1 MSKNIKTRKGKDGF
15 NYPYTSPDLVID
27 STGESQ
33 TTKNNNMKTDIQ
45 TLKDNEVTLV
55 KDETSMEGI
64 KDNEY
69 PTLTTQDKTLIGS
82 INELNSQFKDIAN
95 NTTDWINVT
104 KLGIDNSGETDVADK
119 LQKIIN
125 DSKGGTVLFF
135 PSGVYRLS
143 HGIDIKKISIIGNP
157 TGSYS
162 YNENT
167 NAYTCLILD
176 SEIENVDILYT
187 SNRNDRVVIKD
198 IMIKSNS
205 CVFSKNSDTFIEN
218 TPKNEF
224 DLTISKQNVNGLNLS
239 KSANIFV
246 ENVYITGC
254 SGYGIDTGAINYLNN
269 VIATN
274 CNIGFKVNKDG
285 RITNPY
291 SSGNSIGFE
300 IYGSNNNINNIWCD
314 QIIKYGIYIN
324 SENNV
329 DNLLVTGNLDQIGY
343 CGVYNNANLNN
354 SKFDMIMGRVSQY
367 YAGITYNNTPE
378 SDRDKNCA
386 FYNQKKIYGCNI
398 NCQINY
404 APGNDTGTRGKCPS
418 VKFINNGVMERSYF
432 VSPSCGEKNYDS
444 DFMLIKNLGSVI
456 ISTISNSNYNYI
468 YDFSGNACSVNVT
481 MVGKGAPTHSGFL
494 GNFYF
499 DETEKSLYLNLY
511 GGTTWTKLFT
521 VNS

>member
-1 MSKNIKTRKGKDGF
+1 M
-15 NYPYTSPDLVID
+15 
-27 STGESQ
+27 
-33 TTKNNNMKTDIQ
+33 TKYIT
-45 TLKDNEVTLV
+45 
-55 KDETSMEGI
+55 
-64 KDNEY
+64 EY
-69 PTLTTQDKTLIGS
+69 NGVQFMDKTGREKIKQLDT
-82 INELNSQFKDIAN
+82 EVKDIAN

-104 KLGIDNSGETDVADK
+104 KLGIDNSGKTDVADK

-125 DSKGGTVLFF
+125 DSKDGTVLFF

-143 HGIDIKKISIIGNP
+143 HGIDIKKVSIIGNP

-187 SNRNDRVVIKD
+187 SNRNDRVVIKN

-205 CVFSKNSDTFIEN
+205 CVFSKNSATFIEN

-239 KSANIFV
+239 KSVNIFV

-254 SGYGIDTGAINYLNN
+254 SGYGIDTGTINYINN
-269 VIATN
+269 VITTN

-291 SSGNSIGFE
+291 SSGNNIGFE

-324 SENNV
+324 SQNNV
-329 DNLLVTGNLDQIGY
+329 DNLMITGNLDQIGY

-386 FYNQKKIYGCNI
+386 FYNQKKYT
-398 NCQINY
+398 
-404 APGNDTGTRGKCPS
+404 D
-418 VKFINNGVMERSYF
+418 
-432 VSPSCGEKNYDS
+432 
-444 DFMLIKNLGSVI
+444 VI
-456 ISTISNSNYNYI
+456 
-468 YDFSGNACSVNVT
+468 
-481 MVGKGAPTHSGFL
+481 
-494 GNFYF
+494 
-499 DETEKSLYLNLY
+499 
-511 GGTTWTKLFT
+511 
-521 VNS
+521 